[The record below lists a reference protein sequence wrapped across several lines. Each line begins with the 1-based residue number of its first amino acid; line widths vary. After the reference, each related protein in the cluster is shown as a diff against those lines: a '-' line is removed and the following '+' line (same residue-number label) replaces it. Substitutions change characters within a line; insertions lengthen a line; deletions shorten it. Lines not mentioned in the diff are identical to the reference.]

1 MKILFFVSSFPALS
15 ETFILNQIT
24 GMIDRGHDVQI
35 LATKKVNT
43 AHHPDVEKYQLMEKV
58 TYIEIPKKPFI
69 RGIKGLGHFMKVLS
83 KDPRRAFHLLN
94 GKKNGQLIYSLR
106 PLYVA
111 SYFEEKRD
119 FDVIIGHYGYNLLL
133 LEIIKNSYPTFPK
146 LVGFFHGN
154 DLTGFVQR
162 FGSKI
167 YKPLQQKTS
176 TMGLPIS
183 RLLAG
188 RLKELQIL
196 VGQTKVHHMGI
207 DVSDFY
213 YTQPIEMAEV
223 IQLLIVGRLTEK
235 KGIDNA
241 IEAVAILKQKNKN
254 VRLQIIGD
262 GEQKEALQQMIA
274 DFQLT
279 EEIQLKGWQT
289 QDVVKEAVRE
299 ADIVLLPSKV
309 ASTGDKEG
317 IPVSLM
323 ESLAAGKL
331 VISTFHSGIPE
342 MIQDGVNGWLVEEND
357 SNGLANK
364 IEAVSRLSLDERI
377 KVSKEARKSILLNF
391 NIDRLNDQLV
401 RYILDKE

>member
-24 GMIDRGHDVQI
+24 GMIDRGHEVQI
-35 LATKKVNT
+35 LATKKVTT
-43 AHHPDVEKYQLMEKV
+43 AHHPDVENYQLMDKV
-58 TYIEIPKKPFI
+58 TYIEIPKKTFI
-69 RGIKGLGHFMKVLS
+69 RGIKGLGNFMKILS
-83 KDPRRAFHLLN
+83 KNPKRAFHLLN

-111 SYFEEKRD
+111 PYFEENRD

-146 LVGFFHGN
+146 LVGFFHGY

-167 YKPLQQKTS
+167 YRPLQQKT
-176 TMGLPIS
+176 TTKGLPIS
-183 RLLAG
+183 RLLDG
-188 RLKELQIL
+188 RLKELKIL
-196 VGQTKVHHMGI
+196 VEQTQVHHMGI
-207 DVSDFY
+207 NVSDFY
-213 YTQPIEMAEV
+213 YTQPIEMTGV

-241 IEAVAILKQKNKN
+241 IEAVSILKQKNKKIL
-254 VRLQIIGD
+254 LQIIGD
-262 GEQKEALQQMIA
+262 GEQKVYLQQLITKL
-274 DFQLT
+274 QLT
-279 EEIQLKGWQT
+279 EEVRLKGWQT
-289 QDVVKEAVRE
+289 QDVVKKAVRE
-299 ADIVLLPSKV
+299 ADIILLPSKV

-323 ESLAAGKL
+323 ESLATGKL

-342 MIQDGVNGWLVEEND
+342 MIQDGVNGWLIEEND
-357 SNGLANK
+357 SNGLAQK
-364 IEAVSRLSLDERI
+364 IEEVSQLSLDERI
-377 KVSKEARKSILLNF
+377 TVSKEARKSIFLNF
-391 NIDRLNDQLV
+391 NIDKLNDQLI
-401 RYILDKE
+401 RYILNKE